1 MKKPDLDQQDKYIKA
16 PMDISRAIT
25 SDRYLE
31 DILKLILMVTAKVT
45 GEDAF

>member
-1 MKKPDLDQQDKYIKA
+1 
-16 PMDISRAIT
+16 MDISRAIT